1 MSFSQKLTYPKSQ
14 KVDQVDDYFG
24 TKIKDPYRWLE
35 DDNSPETKAWV
46 IEENKVTSDYLSK
59 IPFRE
64 SIKNRITELNNY
76 PKYSAPFRV
85 GEYFFFYKNDGLQN
99 QSVLYYQKG
108 FNGKPSIFLD
118 PNTFSTDG
126 TVAINIAG
134 TSKDKKYLAY
144 SISKSGSDWTEL
156 HVREISTKMDLS
168 DKIEWTKFGGASFYK
183 NGFFYSGYDKP
194 KAEEELSK
202 KNTFQ
207 KVYYHKLGDN
217 QADDKLIYEDKEN
230 PLRYYGAGVTEDE
243 RFVVLTVSQ
252 GTGGSSIYV
261 KDMKNPNNKGTKV
274 DFKLIIDG
282 FESESNIIDNIG
294 DNLLLFTNIDAP
306 NNKLVT
312 VNYNNPK
319 KSNWQTLIAQNKN
332 VLTSVSK
339 TGGKLFANYMQ
350 DVSSHIFQF
359 SLHGKLEK
367 EIQLPTLGSAGG
379 FGGEDEDE
387 FTFYSFSS
395 FTYPPSIYKYDIKS
409 GKSELFRTAEVKFN
423 MDEFETKQIFYE
435 SKDGTKIPMFVV
447 HKKGIKCD
455 GNNPTLLYGYGGFN
469 ASMTP
474 GFSPS
479 RIAFLEQGGIYV
491 MANIRGGGEF
501 GEKWHKA
508 GMLLNKQNVFDDFI
522 YAAEYLIKE
531 KYTSKEKLAIQGA
544 SNGGLLVGACMT
556 QRPDLFKVC
565 FPAVGVMDML
575 RFQKFTVGWGW
586 VDDYGS
592 SDSSNHFPYLLGY
605 SPLHN
610 IKEGVSY
617 PATLITTADHDDRVV
632 PAHSFKFAATLQEK
646 QQGDNPVIIRI
657 ETKAGHGGGK
667 SLTKAID
674 EVSDIYSFMFW
685 NMGITPKY

>member
-1 MSFSQKLTYPKSQ
+1 MSFSQKLTYPKTK
-14 KVDQVDDYFG
+14 KVVQVDDYFG

-35 DDNSPETKAWV
+35 DDNSSETKKWV

-59 IPFRE
+59 IPFRDA
-64 SIKNRITELNNY
+64 IKKRITELNNY
-76 PKYSAPFRV
+76 PKYSAPFKV

-108 FNGKPSIFLD
+108 FNGKPSVFLD

-126 TVAINIAG
+126 TVAVNIAG

-156 HVREISTKMDLS
+156 HVREITTKMDLS

-194 KAEEELSK
+194 KAGEELSK

-261 KDMKNPNNKGTKV
+261 KDMKSPNNKGTKE

-282 FESESNIIDNIG
+282 FENESNVIDNIG

-339 TGGKLFANYMQ
+339 TGGKLFANYMM

-359 SLHGKLEK
+359 SLHGKFEK
-367 EIQLPTLGSAGG
+367 EIQLPDLGSAGG
-379 FGGEDEDE
+379 FGGEDKDE

-395 FTYPPSIYKYDIKS
+395 FTYPPSIFKYDIKT
-409 GKSELFRTAEVKFN
+409 GQSELFRIADVKFN
-423 MDEFETKQIFYE
+423 VDDFETNQIFYT
-435 SKDGTKIPMFVV
+435 SKDSTKIPMFIV
-447 HKKGIKCD
+447 HKKGIKLD

-491 MANIRGGGEF
+491 MANIRGGGEY

-531 KYTSKEKLAIQGA
+531 KYTCKEKLAIQGA

-592 SDSSNHFPYLLGY
+592 SDSTNYFPYLLGY

-610 IKEGVSY
+610 IKDGVSY

-685 NMGITPKY
+685 NMGITPKF